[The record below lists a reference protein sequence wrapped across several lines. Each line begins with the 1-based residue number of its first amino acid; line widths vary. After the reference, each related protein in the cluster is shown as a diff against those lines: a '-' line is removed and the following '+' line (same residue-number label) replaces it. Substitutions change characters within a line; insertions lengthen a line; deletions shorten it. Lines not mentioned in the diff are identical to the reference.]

1 MPAAGLLT
9 SAQRQAL
16 ARLARRAWS
25 DVRERGA
32 TTEDFDT
39 WRHDQV
45 QQVTGQPGL
54 RACTQQHFRRLR
66 GHFLHLL
73 GHDAAAL
80 NDIVASETEG
90 PRQTLFILVRECRK
104 APLPLTYPMAI
115 ARKKFRNPNLDE
127 LNENQLWQLIYS
139 VRKKAASLRSRTP
152 QPASPFTAPSRAPK
166 SP

>member
-90 PRQTLFILVRECRK
+90 PRQTLFILFRELQR
-104 APLPLTYPMAI
+104 ARLHQNYASAI
-115 ARKKFRNPNLDE
+115 ARNRFHNPNLDE
-127 LNENQLWQLIYS
+127 LSENQLWMLIYT
-139 VRKKAASLRSRTP
+139 VRNRSRS
-152 QPASPFTAPSRAPK
+152 AKRLVA
-166 SP
+166 